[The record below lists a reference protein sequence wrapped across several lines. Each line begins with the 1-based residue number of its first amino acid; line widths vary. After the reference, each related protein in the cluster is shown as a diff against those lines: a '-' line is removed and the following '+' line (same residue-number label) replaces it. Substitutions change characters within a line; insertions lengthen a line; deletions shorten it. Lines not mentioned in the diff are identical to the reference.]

1 LLGFLLLFAA
11 VFVAHGRSRFFL
23 ARGLGKPI
31 QRATILDFAA
41 LAEKRLFHEFTAN
54 SRREGN
60 GGLDREGALDYN
72 RVRGKTADRTTLA
85 RGATDPMRVIVE
97 RDKDGVSRRAAQLVA
112 SLVRRR
118 PTCVLGLAT
127 GGTPLG
133 MYAELIRMHRDEGLD
148 FSRVVTFNLDEYV
161 GLSGSHPHSY
171 RHFMQQNLFDHVNI
185 DPRDTH
191 VPDGRALDFEAY
203 CEQYERLIS
212 EEGGIDLQVLGIGGD
227 GHIAFNEP
235 GSSLGSRTR
244 LKTLTEETVRDNA
257 RFFGSEKDVPR
268 LAITMGVG
276 TILESRQCLLLA
288 AGDGKAR
295 AIRDTIK
302 GPITAQV
309 TASALQLH
317 RDVIAILDE
326 EAARLLERRDYYREV
341 ERAQAALQNGQLG
354 RPSEPA

>member
-1 LLGFLLLFAA
+1 
-11 VFVAHGRSRFFL
+11 
-23 ARGLGKPI
+23 
-31 QRATILDFAA
+31 
-41 LAEKRLFHEFTAN
+41 
-54 SRREGN
+54 
-60 GGLDREGALDYN
+60 
-72 RVRGKTADRTTLA
+72 
-85 RGATDPMRVIVE
+85 MRVIVE
-97 RDKDGVSRRAAQLVA
+97 QDRDGVSRRAAQIVA
-112 SLVRRR
+112 KLVRRKPR
-118 PTCVLGLAT
+118 CVLGLAT
-127 GGTPLG
+127 GSTPLG
-133 MYAELIRMHRDEGLD
+133 TYAELVRMHREDGLD

-161 GLSGSHPHSY
+161 GLAATHPQSY
-171 RHFMQQNLFDHVNI
+171 RFFMQQNLLDHINI

-203 CEQYERLIS
+203 CEQYERMIA
-212 EEGGIDLQVLGIGGD
+212 EEGGIDLQILGIGGD

-288 AGDGKAR
+288 AGASKAR
-295 AIRDTIK
+295 AIRDTIE

-317 RDVIAILDE
+317 RDVIAILDQ

-341 ERAQAALQNGQLG
+341 EQAQAALQSGHAG
-354 RPSEPA
+354 RPSA

>member
-1 LLGFLLLFAA
+1 
-11 VFVAHGRSRFFL
+11 
-23 ARGLGKPI
+23 
-31 QRATILDFAA
+31 
-41 LAEKRLFHEFTAN
+41 
-54 SRREGN
+54 
-60 GGLDREGALDYN
+60 
-72 RVRGKTADRTTLA
+72 
-85 RGATDPMRVIVE
+85 MRVIVE
-97 RDKDGVSRRAAQLVA
+97 NNKDAVSKRAARIVA
-112 SLVRRR
+112 DLVRRR
-118 PTCVLGLAT
+118 PNCVLGLAT
-127 GGTPLG
+127 GSTPLG
-133 MYAELIRMHRDEGLD
+133 MYAELVRMHHEEGLD

-161 GLSGSHPHSY
+161 GLSASHPQSY
-171 RHFMQQNLFDHVNI
+171 RYFMQRNFFDHVNI
-185 DPRDTH
+185 DARDTH

-203 CEQYERLIS
+203 CEQYEKLIA

-257 RFFGSEKDVPR
+257 RFFGSEQEVPR

-288 AGDGKAR
+288 AGHHKAK
-295 AIRDTIK
+295 AIRETIE

-326 EAARLLERRDYYREV
+326 EAARLLERRDYYLEM
-341 ERAQAALQNGQLG
+341 ERAQAALQAGQLA
-354 RPSEPA
+354 RQAEH

>member
-1 LLGFLLLFAA
+1 
-11 VFVAHGRSRFFL
+11 
-23 ARGLGKPI
+23 
-31 QRATILDFAA
+31 
-41 LAEKRLFHEFTAN
+41 
-54 SRREGN
+54 
-60 GGLDREGALDYN
+60 
-72 RVRGKTADRTTLA
+72 
-85 RGATDPMRVIVE
+85 MRVIVE
-97 RDKDGVSRRAAQLVA
+97 QNRDGVSRRAAQFVAELVTQK
-112 SLVRRR
+112 

-127 GGTPLG
+127 GSTPLG
-133 MYAELIRMHRDEGLD
+133 TYAELIRMHHEEGLD

-161 GLSGSHPHSY
+161 GLGAGDQHSY
-171 RHFMQQNLFDHVNI
+171 RSFMQHNFFDHVNV

-203 CEQYERLIS
+203 CEQYERMIV
-212 EEGGIDLQVLGIGGD
+212 EEGGIDLQILGIGGD

-244 LKTLTEETVRDNA
+244 LKTLTSETVRDNA
-257 RFFGSEKDVPR
+257 RFFGSEADVPR
-268 LAITMGVG
+268 LAITVGVG

-288 AGDGKAR
+288 CGDSKAK
-295 AIRDTIK
+295 AIRDTIE

-341 ERAQAALQNGQLG
+341 ERLQAELMAGQLG
-354 RPSEPA
+354 KPHG